1 MIPVKDHKFLF
12 RDEKTNAIINYSNS
26 DYENF
31 LIEKEKKIKEI
42 EKSAQ
47 LFEDVEILKNDI
59 NEIKNLLKQVIS
71 KEV

>member
-31 LIEKEKKIKEI
+31 LIEKEKR
-42 EKSAQ
+42 
-47 LFEDVEILKNDI
+47 
-59 NEIKNLLKQVIS
+59 
-71 KEV
+71 